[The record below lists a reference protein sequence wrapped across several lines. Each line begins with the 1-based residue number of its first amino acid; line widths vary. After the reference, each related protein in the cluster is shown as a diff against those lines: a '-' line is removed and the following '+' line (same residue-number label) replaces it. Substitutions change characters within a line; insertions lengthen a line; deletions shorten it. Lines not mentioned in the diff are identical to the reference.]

1 MAKPKLHGRLSDF
14 DPVGEKL
21 KTSRPPTF
29 GEILKLTILYRTLN
43 PKMIDYD
50 IVKNF
55 ILPEIISVWKKV
67 HVKIPLRDEK
77 SLLAQ
82 ITRFLKNVKKSKL
95 KKCSKNQESKTS
107 TKLY

>member
-1 MAKPKLHGRLSDF
+1 M
-14 DPVGEKL
+14 
-21 KTSRPPTF
+21 
-29 GEILKLTILYRTLN
+29 
-43 PKMIDYD
+43 
-50 IVKNF
+50 KNF

-95 KKCSKNQESKTS
+95 KKCSKNHQEHMKLKLKQGLNCTS
-107 TKLY
+107 CKCKLQEKECRLVKFESILLES